1 MRDWRCKSEQI
12 CRGVILAGSLL
23 MFLLS
28 GCGSDAQDVELNN
41 AVNTDMTILGIEDA
55 GKAPVQDMTPVLL
68 PDIASADATQMVDA
82 STADMGISESPD
94 GGEDNLLDQSVEITT
109 DMGAESD
116 LSVEI
121 APDVGTEPDPR
132 TDADRNGDNQIN
144 ILVLGST
151 ASISGGQAFSPQPIA
166 VELRNILNGAT
177 DMTVNV
183 LAEDIHNAK
192 PVTLGLGQN
201 GAEYTYTH
209 HSHSLAQYYY
219 WPDGQAQRWANL
231 ASAADVV
238 WDHVVIG
245 ADPHIVSTLPGYYA
259 LGMNKVASKVSEGG
273 AQPWLLTVWDW
284 EQPSDRALPNS
295 VHVARRIAA
304 GASVDLKVVPVRS
317 AWRSLPEELRDA
329 GNVHPT
335 PNAAYLAAA
344 AIYFSIT
351 NESAAA
357 SNYIFNDDLAVA
369 ADEAVRGWDEWA
381 APPDPE
387 MVVTPFSACAIDEEV
402 ISYNHTG
409 TSSERGILGGLNW
422 VFNQAPQQ
430 LQNGG
435 ETPINFNYGRA
446 NSNFE
451 VNKRYRVD
459 PERFQFSLGFPMQD
473 NGNHGNESMLYGLD
487 RRDSGTLNDT
497 DLGVALF
504 MVYQSE
510 VPSARAV
517 PIRTLFAQMREAMP
531 DQSAYRDRWHMNSD
545 LDRAS
550 GAFMYTLLTN
560 QCVVGSE
567 PETRESAEW
576 RSWTA
581 HRIGS
586 ETAWTL
592 MHLEAVAGCPE

>member
-1 MRDWRCKSEQI
+1 MHGIQH
-12 CRGVILAGSLL
+12 RGCLVLVAFFGLLTACDSAHTNTMDMVLSDAESMDGSATDAGSIDTSIHDGDIDD
-23 MFLLS
+23 S
-28 GCGSDAQDVELNN
+28 GD
-41 AVNTDMTILGIEDA
+41 
-55 GKAPVQDMTPVLL
+55 
-68 PDIASADATQMVDA
+68 VDA
-82 STADMGISESPD
+82 EGDDANTSSTVDMGGDPSPD
-94 GGEDNLLDQSVEITT
+94 SGSELTP
-109 DMGAESD
+109 DMGSNDASD
-116 LSVEI
+116 SGNDQRPDMGSEP
-121 APDVGTEPDPR
+121 APDMAPDPAPR
-132 TDADRNGDNQIN
+132 IN
-144 ILVLGST
+144 PDGNDDGTVNVLVLGSN
-151 ASISGGQAFSPQPIA
+151 ASIRGGVAFSADQIA
-166 VELRNILNGAT
+166 VELSSILSADGSGLA
-177 DMTVNV
+177 VNV
-183 LAEDIHNAK
+183 VAEDIHQTK
-192 PVTLGLGQN
+192 RVLIGLGQN

-219 WPDGQAQRWANL
+219 WPEGQVQRWANL

-259 LGMNKVASKVSEGG
+259 LGINKVASKVSEGG
-273 AQPWLLTVWDW
+273 AQPWLLTVWGR
-284 EQPSDRALPNS
+284 EQQSDGALANTA
-295 VHVARRIAA
+295 HITRRIAA
-304 GASVDLKVVPVRS
+304 GAAVDLKVVPVRS
-317 AWRSLPEELRDA
+317 AWRSLPEVLQDA
-329 GNVHPT
+329 GNAHPT

-344 AIYFSIT
+344 AIYSSIT

-357 SNYIFNDDLAVA
+357 SDYTVNDELAVA
-369 ADEAVRGWDEWA
+369 ADDAVRGWGDSV
-381 APPDPE
+381 APPEPE
-387 MVVTPFSACAIDEEV
+387 TAVTPFSACAIDEEV

-422 VFNQAPQQ
+422 VFNQAPQR

-435 ETPINFNYGRA
+435 EAPINFNYGRA

-451 VNKRYRVD
+451 ANKRYRVD
-459 PERFQFSLGFPMQD
+459 PERFQFSIGFPMQD

-497 DLGVALF
+497 DVGVALF

-510 VPSARAV
+510 VPHARAV

-531 DQSAYRDRWHMNSD
+531 DQSAYRDRWHMNRD

-560 QCVVGSE
+560 QCVVGPE
-567 PETRESAEW
+567 PENRESGEW

-592 MHLEAVAGCPE
+592 MHLEAVPGCP